1 MKQNLLKGWWRQ
13 AAMMLALTLAGVQ
26 TVNAEQKTVWEGSEA
41 ISWNTEVAPGTQFE
55 TPESTF
61 TGLAEGD
68 IIRIY
73 TTTTYDD
80 PQYVVTYKA
89 GDRWDWTDL
98 STTIAE
104 GIISYTVES
113 DEIATEIA
121 ERGLVLRG
129 QAWTATKITIETPD
143 EEVSNVLFTGEK
155 ATGNWSESVGISA
168 ATLKSLDAAEGDV
181 IRVSVST
188 VQADAEV
195 HLSNDWDG
203 FDGVDGISIHPSALY
218 ADFAVTSS
226 IHTVIDAGEGTIRV
240 RGKNYTITKV
250 ELIPA
255 ADYYA
260 SLNLTDQH
268 KNVHVA
274 GTFSTV
280 NITRSL
286 FAGYNTIT
294 LPFAATAKELTGR
307 GDAYLAE
314 LSGVSTE
321 EGTVLTFTKVDATVA
336 NKPYL
341 IYVPEGVEVQNQTDK
356 TVAALVDDWH
366 NQTWSGDFCMQ
377 GNYTPSL
384 SVYQVNEKP
393 CYVVSGADAIAP
405 TASGATLDGMRAYLY
420 DNGSSSV
427 KNNIRFAI
435 DDTETGIREM
445 VAPEQVHGLIF
456 NAAGQQMSR
465 IQKGVNMV
473 GGKTVLVK

>member
-1 MKQNLLKGWWRQ
+1 MKRNLLKGWWRQ

-26 TVNAEQKTVWEGSEA
+26 TVNAEEKTVWEGSEA
-41 ISWNTEVAPGTQFE
+41 ISWNTEVVPGTQFE
-55 TPESTF
+55 TPSGTF

-73 TTTTYDD
+73 TTTTYDE

-89 GDRWDWTDL
+89 GDSWNWTDL
-98 STTIAE
+98 ETTFAE
-104 GIISYTVES
+104 GIISYTVAS
-113 DEIATEIA
+113 SQIATEIA

-143 EEVSNVLFTGEK
+143 EEVSNVLFTGET

-168 ATLKSLDAAEGDV
+168 ATLKSLDAAVGDV

-286 FAGYNTIT
+286 LAGYNTIT

-307 GDAYLAE
+307 DDAYLAE

-341 IYVPEGVEVQNQTDK
+341 IYVPTNVSVKEQADK
-356 TVAALVDDWH
+356 AVAALVDDWN
-366 NQTWSGDFCMQ
+366 NQTWNGDFCMQ

-384 SVYQVNEKP
+384 SVYQVNSKP
-393 CYVVSGADAIAP
+393 CYVVSGENEIAP
-405 TASGATLDGMRAYLY
+405 TASGATLDGMRAYIY
-420 DNGSSSV
+420 DNVSSSV
-427 KNNIRFAI
+427 KAGIRFSI
-435 DDTETGIREM
+435 EDGETGIRETINP
-445 VAPEQVHGLIF
+445 AQVHGLVY
-456 NAAGQQMSR
+456 NLAGQR
-465 IQKGVNMV
+465 IAQPARGIYVV
-473 GGKTVLVK
+473 GGRKVAVK